1 MEAGGT
7 TGVVGI
13 QVLDLQLDTTFK
25 VSEFEKDSYLMNKD
39 HGRQHSSK
47 QIKSTETLSA
57 AAVNQPSIFVVQ
69 VHFLTSM

>member
-39 HGRQHSSK
+39 HGRQHSNK
-47 QIKSTETLSA
+47 QIKSETLSA